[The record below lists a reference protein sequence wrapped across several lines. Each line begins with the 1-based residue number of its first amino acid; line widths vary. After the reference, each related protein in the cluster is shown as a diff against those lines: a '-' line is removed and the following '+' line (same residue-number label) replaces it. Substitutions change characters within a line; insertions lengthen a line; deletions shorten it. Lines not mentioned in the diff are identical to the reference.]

1 MHWLQGCSFAAFTE
15 KNMLGSYNSNDYAES
30 LRRNKIQSHNIKR
43 SESTANKTHEIGKF
57 RMSNKQSK
65 KL

>member
-1 MHWLQGCSFAAFTE
+1 
-15 KNMLGSYNSNDYAES
+15 MLGSYNSNDYAES

-43 SESTANKTHEIGKF
+43 SRSESTANKTHEIGKF